1 MTRQYSKP
9 DKRDIFTP
17 LHWIIEDF
25 LCVPETLEC
34 KNVHLLRE
42 TLRLQ
47 FFSMYLLILSDKTDE
62 DDSAS
67 ATYQAVSELP
77 QANRDTLAY
86 LILHLQKYET
96 KCTILS

>member
-1 MTRQYSKP
+1 MFQKHLSAKMF
-9 DKRDIFTP
+9 IFC
-17 LHWIIEDF
+17 EK
-25 LCVPETLEC
+25 LCVC
-34 KNVHLLRE
+34 N
-42 TLRLQ
+42 